1 MQSQAPSARPG
12 EAERIVADGD
22 VRPEAPQAASIAV
35 AVTAQQIAGLYRH
48 TRISN
53 LVTPVNS
60 ALVVYIVWSHVPQM
74 LALAWVTAMWLVTGL
89 RVALDVW
96 YRRAP
101 VERRADTA
109 WRDRAVVLIGLAGIT
124 WGAGTLLLFPAGDLV
139 GQFFIA
145 MVAVGMSAGGAMAL
159 SIYLPA
165 MLAYCVPLIALQVV
179 ALALQNTS
187 AHRALAI
194 MSIVYFAALFALAR
208 VSNRAFTATIRLG
221 LENAD
226 LLGIVENTQR
236 RLEDAIESM
245 ADAFA
250 FFDGDDRL
258 VQCNARFRTLVPA
271 LFSRRGL
278 PVRYLDFLHA
288 LASDGMVQEARGQI
302 DPWVARMLARHR
314 NPGGGIDLR
323 LTDGR
328 WLRLSERRTSEGGVV
343 TIVTDVTELKAREG
357 EARTSEGRFRDFVEV
372 STDWLWETDASLRIT
387 ALVGPYQQITGWP
400 VERLLGRRHADI
412 EAPFNIGP
420 WERMLADL
428 AAHRPIHNVH
438 VERTTDDNRVHH
450 FLLNGKPLFDAG
462 GTFLGFRGT
471 GTDMTPVFEAQRE
484 AREARLRLFEAVE
497 ALPASFLLF
506 DNDDSLVVWNTRAPE
521 LLPGIEP
528 LLHAGAS
535 YAELMGAL
543 AGNVSD
549 AQGRIGAWVA
559 ERLQRHAA
567 PEGPQELRLAD
578 GRAIQLL
585 ERRSASG
592 ATVLVGTD
600 VSEIRRDQQDLADKT
615 RLLQTTLESMG
626 EGLIVL
632 DSEQRTVLVNN
643 RLAKLIGL
651 PESLGR
657 TGVHL
662 GEIRAYLERRGDLSR
677 VPAAARPEA
686 VVAAFAAGT
695 PFHFERTLPS
705 GNVLSVRASPMPSGG
720 WVMLFAD
727 VTAERAAIVA
737 LEESEE
743 RYRRLVEALPDI
755 VAVGVAGRLVF
766 VNRAGSRHLGANS
779 AAALVGRRVLDF
791 VHPDHHD
798 LSRATEPAG
807 DPTSAVPYHEIRM
820 LRIDGSPF
828 DAEVAGIRFTY
839 RGQPA
844 NLYIAHDITE
854 RKLAQA
860 QVVQASKLATLG
872 EMAASLTHELNQ
884 PLNIIRLA
892 ADASLILMEEGDSDF
907 EYQREQFQQISNQTQ
922 RMAQIID
929 HMRVFNRRD
938 EASSEPFDANASV
951 RQAVR
956 LVEDQYRLDDVTVT
970 CLLPEGPAIVRGHP
984 IRLEQVVLNLLSNG
998 RDAIMARRQR
1008 EGRPGGA
1015 IRVRAY
1021 REHSSDGAPGRLRI
1035 LVSDEGGG
1043 IPSDKLAQI
1052 FDPFFTTKESGK
1064 GTGLGLAIGYS
1075 IVSGM
1080 GGRID
1085 VRNRGQG
1092 AEFEIELPLA
1102 PQPAKAPA
1110 TAPAGMS

>member
-1 MQSQAPSARPG
+1 MRPAPRQA
-12 EAERIVADGD
+12 D
-22 VRPEAPQAASIAV
+22 SIAA
-35 AVTAQQIAGLYRH
+35 AVTAEQIAGLYRH

-60 ALVVYIVWSHVPQM
+60 ALVVWIVWDNVPHW
-74 LALAWVTAMWLVTGL
+74 LALGWVTAMWLVTGL
-89 RVALDVW
+89 RVALDIW

-109 WRDRAVVLIGLAGIT
+109 WRTRSVVLLALAGIV
-124 WGAGTLLLFPAGDLV
+124 WGAGCLALYPPGDFV
-139 GQFFIA
+139 GQFFIT

-159 SIYLPA
+159 SVHLPA
-165 MLAYCVPLIALQVV
+165 MLAYCVPLVVLQIV
-179 ALALQNTS
+179 ALVLQGTT
-187 AHRALAI
+187 AHRTLAI
-194 MSIVYFAALFALAR
+194 MSSVYIAALYALAI
-208 VSNRAFTATIRLG
+208 VSNRSFTATIRLG

-226 LLGIVENTQR
+226 LLGVVENTQR

-250 FFDGDDRL
+250 FFDFEDRL

-302 DPWVARMLARHR
+302 DAWVARMLARHR
-314 NPGGGIDLR
+314 NPGGGVDLR

-343 TIVTDVTELKAREG
+343 SIVTDVTELKAREG

-372 STDWLWETDASLRIT
+372 STDWLWETDGSLRIT

-412 EAPFNIGP
+412 EAPFNTGP

-428 AAHRPIHNVH
+428 AAHRPVHNVH
-438 VERTTDDNRVHH
+438 VERTTDDKRVRH
-450 FLLNGKPLFDAG
+450 FLLNGKPLFDAAG
-462 GTFLGFRGT
+462 NFLGYRGT
-471 GTDMTPVFEAQRE
+471 GTDMTPIFEAQRE

-506 DNDDSLVVWNTRAPE
+506 DDEDRLVVWNIRAPE

-535 YAELMGAL
+535 YAELMGSL
-543 AGNVSD
+543 AGSVAD
-549 AQGRIGAWVA
+549 AEGRVGAWVA
-559 ERLQRHAA
+559 ERLQRHAS
-567 PEGPQELRLAD
+567 PEGPQELRLVD

-592 ATVLVGTD
+592 ATVLIGTD

-632 DSEQRTVLVNN
+632 DAEQRVMLVNS

-651 PESLGR
+651 PEALSRPGVSLD
-657 TGVHL
+657 
-662 GEIRAYLERRGDLSR
+662 EIRTHLERRGDFAR
-677 VPAAARPEA
+677 VPAPARPES
-686 VVAAFAAGT
+686 VVAAFASGA
-695 PFHFERTLPS
+695 PFHFERTLQS
-705 GNVLSVRASPMPSGG
+705 GNVLSVRVSPMPSGG
-720 WVMLFAD
+720 WVMLFTD

-766 VNRAGSRHLGANS
+766 VNRAGSRHLGATS

-798 LSRATEPAG
+798 LSRMLEPAS
-807 DPTSAVPYHEIRM
+807 DPTSTVAYHEIRM
-820 LRIDGSPF
+820 LRVDGSPF

-907 EYQREQFQQISNQTQ
+907 EYQRDQFQQISNQTQ

-929 HMRVFNRRD
+929 HMRVFSRRD
-938 EASSEPFDANASV
+938 EASNDPFDASASV

-956 LVEDQYRLDDVTVT
+956 LVEDQYRLDDVSVT

-984 IRLEQVVLNLLSNG
+984 IRLEQVVLNLLSNA
-998 RDAIMARRQR
+998 RDAILARRQR

-1021 REHSSDGAPGRLRI
+1021 REHSSDGSPGRLRI

-1043 IPSDKLAQI
+1043 IPADKLAQI

-1075 IVSGM
+1075 IISAM

-1092 AEFEIELPLA
+1092 AEFEIDLPLSGQTVSR
-1102 PQPAKAPA
+1102 PTPV
-1110 TAPAGMS
+1110 PAGTG